1 MKKSLLALSFLPLFS
16 FAQMTEANDPAIGT
30 TTTLYVCDSNTVLY
44 ENVTGTGVTWDYSNL
59 LGVQELTKELTVA
72 AVDPSTV
79 DSIFVDATKKYSI
92 GDLLTTYYSTSASGR
107 VSQGNIFSEQSLGS
121 VFVNWDVD
129 NQTLNSY
136 PFALNDEL
144 YDTTDGGI
152 ISANALVPIDTVAN
166 GGSYSTIDGVG
177 TLKLQQND
185 YTNVIRYYI
194 TDTLNTVIYNA
205 IFGEQPINLVR
216 EWYEYYDY
224 TTSNLPIFV
233 VVSIKLTSALIN
245 NESTLVLSKDMP
257 NDYIGLAE
265 NNIGT
270 FDLYPNP
277 ADQVL
282 NINTEGDFN
291 YSVMNVRGEVLVNN
305 ANSKTLDI
313 SSFSG
318 GIYFVKLQNAKGVQV
333 KKFVKK

>member
-30 TTTLYVCDSNTVLY
+30 TATLYLCDSNTVRY

-59 LGVQELTKELTVA
+59 LGVQELTKTLTVA
-72 AVDPSTV
+72 AVDPLTV
-79 DSIFVDATKKYSI
+79 DSIFVGATKKYSI
-92 GDLLTTYYSTSASGR
+92 DNLLTTYYNTSATER
-107 VSQGNIFSEQSLGS
+107 VSQGNIFSEPSLGE
-121 VFVNWDVD
+121 VFVNWSVD
-129 NQTLNSY
+129 NQKLNNY
-136 PFALNDEL
+136 PFVVNDEL
-144 YDTTDGGI
+144 YDAVDGGI
-152 ISANALVPIDTVAN
+152 ISANPLVPIDTVAD
-166 GGSYSTIDGVG
+166 GGSYSTVDGVG

-194 TDTLNTVIYNA
+194 TDTLNTVIYNS

-216 EWYEYYDY
+216 EWYEYYHY
-224 TTSNLPIFV
+224 PTSNLPIFV
-233 VVSIKLTSALIN
+233 VVSIKLTSALLN
-245 NESTLVLSKDMP
+245 NQSTLVLSKDMP
-257 NDYIGLAE
+257 NAYIGLNE

-282 NINTEGDFN
+282 NINSEGDFN
-291 YSVMNVRGEVLVNN
+291 YSISNVNGEVLINN
-305 ANSKTLDI
+305 ANAKTLDI
-313 SSFSG
+313 SSFSA

-333 KKFVKK
+333 KKIVKK

>member
-16 FAQMTEANDPAIGT
+16 FAQMTSANEPAIGAT
-30 TTTLYVCDSNTVLY
+30 ATLYLCDSNTVLY
-44 ENVTGTGVTWDYSNL
+44 QNITGSNVTWDYSDL
-59 LGVQELTKELTVA
+59 LGVQELTKVLKVE
-72 AVDPSTV
+72 AVDLSTA
-79 DSIFVDATKKYSI
+79 DSIFMDATKKYSI
-92 GDLLTTYYSTSASGR
+92 GDLLTTYYSSSSSER
-107 VSQGNIFSEQSLGS
+107 ISQGNIFSEQSLGT
-121 VFVNWDVD
+121 VFVNWNVD
-129 NQTLNSY
+129 NQKLNNY

-144 YDTTDGGI
+144 YDAIDGGI
-152 ISANALVPIDTVAN
+152 LSANPLVPIDTVAD

-233 VVSIKLTSALIN
+233 VVSIKLTSALLN

-282 NINTEGDFN
+282 NIKTEGDFN
-291 YSVMNVRGEVLVNN
+291 YSLMNVNGEVLVKN
-305 ANSKTLDI
+305 AISKTLDI
-313 SSFSG
+313 SSLSA
-318 GIYFVKLQNAKGVQV
+318 GIYFVKLQNVKGVQV

>member
-16 FAQMTEANDPAIGT
+16 FAQMTSANEPAIGAT
-30 TTTLYVCDSNTVLY
+30 ATLYLCDSNTVLY
-44 ENVTGTGVTWDYSNL
+44 QNITGSNVTWDYSDL
-59 LGVQELTKELTVA
+59 LGVQELTKVLKVE
-72 AVDPSTV
+72 AVDLSTA
-79 DSIFVDATKKYSI
+79 DSIFMDATKKYSI
-92 GDLLTTYYSTSASGR
+92 GDLLTTYYSSSSSER
-107 VSQGNIFSEQSLGS
+107 ISQGNIFSEQSLGT
-121 VFVNWDVD
+121 VFVNWNVD
-129 NQTLNSY
+129 NQKLNNY

-144 YDTTDGGI
+144 YDAIDGGI
-152 ISANALVPIDTVAN
+152 LSANPLVPIDTVAD

-233 VVSIKLTSALIN
+233 VVSIKLTSALLN

-257 NDYIGLAE
+257 NDYVGLAE

-282 NINTEGDFN
+282 NIKTEGDFN
-291 YSVMNVRGEVLVNN
+291 YSVMNVNGEVLVKN
-305 ANSKTLDI
+305 AISKTLDI
-313 SSFSG
+313 SSLSA

-333 KKFVKK
+333 KKFLKK

>member
-16 FAQMTEANDPAIGT
+16 FAQMTSANEPAIGAT
-30 TTTLYVCDSNTVLY
+30 ATLYLCDSNTVLY
-44 ENVTGTGVTWDYSNL
+44 QNITGSNVTWDYSDL
-59 LGVQELTKELTVA
+59 LGVQELTKVLKVE
-72 AVDPSTV
+72 AVDLSTA
-79 DSIFVDATKKYSI
+79 DSIFMDATKKYSI
-92 GDLLTTYYSTSASGR
+92 GDLLTTYYSSSSSER
-107 VSQGNIFSEQSLGS
+107 ISQGNIFSEQSLGT
-121 VFVNWDVD
+121 VFVNWNVA
-129 NQTLNSY
+129 NQKLNNY

-144 YDTTDGGI
+144 YDAIDGGI
-152 ISANALVPIDTVAN
+152 LSANPLVPIDTVAD

-233 VVSIKLTSALIN
+233 VVSIKLTSALLN

-257 NDYIGLAE
+257 NDYVGLAE

-282 NINTEGDFN
+282 NIKTEGDFN
-291 YSVMNVRGEVLVNN
+291 YSLMNVNGEVLVKNVI
-305 ANSKTLDI
+305 SKTLDI
-313 SSFSG
+313 SSLSA

>member
-30 TTTLYVCDSNTVLY
+30 TATLYVCDSNTVLY

-72 AVDPSTV
+72 AVDPGTV

-245 NESTLVLSKDMP
+245 NQSTLVLSKDMP

-291 YSVMNVRGEVLVNN
+291 YSVMNVNGEILVKN

-313 SSFSG
+313 SSFSA

>member
-1 MKKSLLALSFLPLFS
+1 MKKSLLVFSFLPLFS
-16 FAQMTEANDPAIGT
+16 FAQMTTANEPAIGT
-30 TTTLYVCDSNTVLY
+30 NTTLYLCDSNTVRY

-59 LGVQELTKELTVA
+59 LGVQEITKDLSIS

-79 DSIFVDATKKYSI
+79 DSIFVGATKKYSI
-92 GDLLTTYYSTSASGR
+92 GDLLTTYYSSSATER
-107 VSQGNIFSEQSLGS
+107 ISQGNIFSEPSLGD
-121 VFVNWDVD
+121 VFVNWDID
-129 NQTLNSY
+129 NQKLNYY
-136 PFALNDEL
+136 PFALNDEI
-144 YDTTDGGI
+144 YDQIDGNI
-152 ISANALVPIDTVAN
+152 ISANPLVPIDTVAN

-185 YTNVIRYYI
+185 YNNVIRYYI
-194 TDTLNTVIYNA
+194 TDTLNTVIFNA
-205 IFGEQPINLVR
+205 FIGEQAITLVR

-233 VVSIKLTSALIN
+233 LLTIKLSSLVLN

-282 NINTEGDFN
+282 NIKTEGDFN
-291 YSVMNVRGEVLVNN
+291 YSVMNVNGEVLVNN

-313 SSFSG
+313 SSFSA
-318 GIYFVKLQNAKGVQV
+318 GIYFLKLQNNKGVQV

>member
-1 MKKSLLALSFLPLFS
+1 M
-16 FAQMTEANDPAIGT
+16 
-30 TTTLYVCDSNTVLY
+30 
-44 ENVTGTGVTWDYSNL
+44 
-59 LGVQELTKELTVA
+59 
-72 AVDPSTV
+72 
-79 DSIFVDATKKYSI
+79 DATKKYSI
-92 GDLLTTYYSTSASGR
+92 GDLLTTYYISSSSER
-107 VSQGNIFSEQSLGS
+107 ISQGNIFSEQSLGT
-121 VFVNWDVD
+121 VFVNWNVD
-129 NQTLNSY
+129 NQKLNNY

-144 YDTTDGGI
+144 YDAIDGGI
-152 ISANALVPIDTVAN
+152 LSANPLVPIDTVAD

-233 VVSIKLTSALIN
+233 VVSIKLTSALLN

-282 NINTEGDFN
+282 NINTKGDFN
-291 YSVMNVRGEVLVNN
+291 YSVLNVNGEILVKNT
-305 ANSKTLDI
+305 NSKTLDI
-313 SSFSG
+313 SSFSA
-318 GIYFVKLQNAKGVQV
+318 GIYFVKLQNVKGVQV